1 MKTAIRLDDITMNM
15 DWERFLA
22 IKAIL
27 DEAKLRPLIGVV
39 PYPEDP
45 DLDRMGLAEG
55 VSPHTYK
62 PMKNW
67 SETVTSLIPG
77 NETAWANYLK
87 SLKNKGWSV
96 ALHGYNHLY
105 TTKNGGLFPLNKF
118 SEFAG
123 VEYFTQL
130 NMIKS
135 GLKKLAELGIETDIF
150 MAPGHTY
157 DMNTLRALLASGVKN
172 VTDGFGVRPY
182 RRIVRN
188 AGRAEALNF
197 FPISRMKKECTEDG
211 YGFTTHVLHCN
222 TMTDEDVEEFKNFI
236 TSNRRCF
243 IDYSEYLTEPT
254 ADRGTFGNL
263 KEHWEA
269 LAKRVL
275 VKIRALIRGLLKGN
289 KDVDKGRSTAEL
301 NKKILKAEK
310 AKWKKSSDGIEYL
323 DDDDDDEFGSWIE

>member
-1 MKTAIRLDDITMNM
+1 MKTAIRIDDITMNM
-15 DWERFLA
+15 DWERFLTV
-22 IKAIL
+22 KAIL

-39 PYPEDP
+39 PYPEDIN
-45 DLDRMGLAEG
+45 LDRMGLAEG

-62 PMKNW
+62 PIKDW
-67 SETVTSLIPG
+67 SEKVTSVIPKD
-77 NETAWANYLK
+77 ETAWAKYLK
-87 SLKNKGWSV
+87 SLKDEGWTI

-105 TTKNGGLFPLNKF
+105 TTEKGGLFPLNKF

-135 GLKKLAELGIETDIF
+135 GLKKLAEWGTETDIF

-157 DMNTLRALLASGVKN
+157 DMNTLRALLASGIKN

-197 FPISRMKKECTEDG
+197 FPISRMKKECTEEG

-222 TMTDEDVEEFKNFI
+222 TMTDEDVEEFKRFI
-236 TSNRRCF
+236 KENRSYF
-243 IDYSEYLTEPT
+243 IDYSDFLTEPT
-254 ADRGTFGNL
+254 ADRGAFGNL
-263 KEHWEA
+263 REHWEA
-269 LAKRVL
+269 WAKRVL
-275 VKIRALIRGLLKGN
+275 VKVRAVIRGAIKGD
-289 KDVDKGRSTAEL
+289 KDAGKDKNQAEF

-310 AKWKKSSDGIEYL
+310 AQWKKSSDGIEYL
-323 DDDDDDEFGSWIE
+323 DDDDDDDFGSWIE